1 MSAPYETLRSVLIDA
16 LAQAATGKGAERHAN
31 GRAFEDQP
39 MLDISR
45 MVGIG
50 GPAFQVMKKAQEAC
64 GMASRGEF
72 AAAERELL
80 GAIVYAAGAV
90 LLVREARS

>member
-1 MSAPYETLRSVLIDA
+1 MSAPYEALRSVLMDA

-31 GRAFEDQP
+31 GNSFEDQP
-39 MLDISR
+39 MLGIGR

-64 GMASRGEF
+64 GMTNRGEY

-90 LLVREARS
+90 LLVREGRK